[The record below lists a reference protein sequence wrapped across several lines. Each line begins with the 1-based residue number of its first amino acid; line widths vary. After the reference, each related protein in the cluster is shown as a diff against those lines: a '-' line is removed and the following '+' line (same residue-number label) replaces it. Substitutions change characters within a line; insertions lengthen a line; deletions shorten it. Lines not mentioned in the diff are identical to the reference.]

1 MIDDDFTF
9 PVYINEK
16 TLEEIKKISKKN
28 DLEVFGYLVGERFNW
43 KGKNYVIIE
52 NHLYLEG
59 AVHSDKYSFSLM
71 EGTRGKYE
79 IEFQKLKR
87 KNNNENLLRVG
98 WWHSHP
104 GFGCFL
110 SEVDLI
116 TQEVVFYE
124 PYHVALVVDP
134 KKDTFNF
141 FTLDKNSKDGY
152 KPLSY
157 AIISSA

>member
-1 MIDDDFTF
+1 MIDNDFIF
-9 PVYINEK
+9 SVYINEK
-16 TLEEIKKISKKN
+16 TLKEIKNICKKN
-28 DLEVFGYLVGERFNW
+28 ELEVFGYLVGELFSW
-43 KGKNYVIIE
+43 KGQKYVIIG

-59 AVHSDKYSFSLM
+59 AVHSDKYSFSVM

-87 KNNNENLLRVG
+87 KNDNENLLRVG

-110 SEVDLI
+110 SDVDLI

-134 KKDTFNF
+134 KEDTFNF
-141 FTLDKNSKDGY
+141 FTLDKNSKNGY

-157 AIISSA
+157 AIISST